1 MDRLAPRQQSRNG
14 SCASDARRIDI
25 ERRLNYSSRPEMC
38 SVSRLS
44 RQNSFG
50 VNFLASLMASVLI
63 VVLIFGVFASAQSGR
78 SRTVSGQQRPAERPR
93 QTQVPTVNLPPPPPP
108 PIAKPVS
115 TSAPVPPVS
124 GTLPPAVELPVTSD
138 EASATDMGGDEI
150 IDVRSNLVPVS
161 ASVVDAKGAPLLGLG
176 VRDFELLVDGIRKPV
191 SDVSR
196 AESPVQMA
204 MLFDNS
210 ASLTRARELEK
221 EAAMRFF
228 SRVMRP
234 IDQAAIFSVTHNVQL
249 EQHLTNNVARLIRT
263 IKRFGPPDGAT
274 SLLDAVAE
282 SAAYLKPQQGRKV
295 IIIVSDGVDTTSR
308 LDFAESLRR
317 AQAADCQIYA
327 VQTGQSM
334 NANLRDLTAER
345 RLQELTAQ
353 TGGAVYTPANGDEL
367 DPAFTQISAD
377 LAQQYIL
384 SYYPTGEAPDGKFR
398 RIAVRVLNKHN
409 VRVRARTGYYSGKG

>member
-1 MDRLAPRQQSRNG
+1 
-14 SCASDARRIDI
+14 
-25 ERRLNYSSRPEMC
+25 
-38 SVSRLS
+38 
-44 RQNSFG
+44 
-50 VNFLASLMASVLI
+50 
-63 VVLIFGVFASAQSGR
+63 
-78 SRTVSGQQRPAERPR
+78 
-93 QTQVPTVNLPPPPPP
+93 
-108 PIAKPVS
+108 
-115 TSAPVPPVS
+115 
-124 GTLPPAVELPVTSD
+124 
-138 EASATDMGGDEI
+138 MGDDEI

-161 ASVVDAKGAPLLGLG
+161 ASVVDAKGAPLLNLG
-176 VRDFELLVDGIRKPV
+176 VADFELLVDGIRKPV

-196 AESPVQMA
+196 AESPVQIA

-263 IKRFGPPDGAT
+263 IKRFGPPEGAT

-282 SAAYLKPQQGRKV
+282 AATYLKPQQGRKV

-308 LDFAESLRR
+308 LDFAEALRR

-353 TGGAVYTPANGDEL
+353 TGGAVYTPASGDDL
-367 DPAFTQISAD
+367 DPAFTQVAAD

-384 SYYPTGEAPDGKFR
+384 SYYPTEEAPDGKFR
-398 RIAVRVLNKHN
+398 RIAVRVLNKQN
-409 VRVRARTGYYSGKG
+409 VRVRARSGYYSGKG

>member
-1 MDRLAPRQQSRNG
+1 
-14 SCASDARRIDI
+14 
-25 ERRLNYSSRPEMC
+25 
-38 SVSRLS
+38 
-44 RQNSFG
+44 
-50 VNFLASLMASVLI
+50 
-63 VVLIFGVFASAQSGR
+63 
-78 SRTVSGQQRPAERPR
+78 
-93 QTQVPTVNLPPPPPP
+93 
-108 PIAKPVS
+108 
-115 TSAPVPPVS
+115 
-124 GTLPPAVELPVTSD
+124 
-138 EASATDMGGDEI
+138 MGDDEI

-161 ASVVDAKGAPLLGLG
+161 ASVVDAKGAPLVNLG
-176 VRDFELLVDGIRKPV
+176 VADFELLVDGIRKPV
-191 SDVSR
+191 SEVSR

-204 MLFDNS
+204 LLFDNS

-221 EAAMRFF
+221 EAAIRFF

-263 IKRFGPPDGAT
+263 IKRFNPPEGAT
-274 SLLDAVAE
+274 SLLDAIADA
-282 SAAYLKPQQGRKV
+282 AAYLKPQPGRKV

-308 LDFAESLRR
+308 LDFAEALRR

-384 SYYPTGEAPDGKFR
+384 SYYPFEEAPDGKFR
-398 RIAVRVLNKHN
+398 RIAVRVLNKQN
-409 VRVRARTGYYSGKG
+409 VRVRARSGYYSGKG